1 MSPSQRREEAITLTE
16 LMLEEAAQTISS
28 SEKKRQQQ
36 LARMVND
43 PTGKVLVTR
52 MTDQCFRSKNNWRVA
67 DQICSLLNTY
77 GIPRFFGTL
86 RKMQLALF
94 SSLGAT
100 LGQYL
105 VPLVRKVVRQETST
119 VILPGESEPL
129 SRHIALRKQQGIR
142 VNINH
147 LGEAILGEEEAQRR
161 LKVYLDDLQR
171 ADIDY
176 ISVKVS
182 TIYSQINLLA
192 WDHTLLV
199 LTDRLKQLY
208 RAAKGKFVNLDM
220 EEYRD
225 LRLTVALFTSVLDDP
240 EFYDYSAGI
249 VLQAYLPDSY
259 LFQQQLTTWAMQRVA
274 NGGAPIKIRLVKGAN
289 LAMEKVEASM
299 RCWEQAPYLQK
310 SDADANFIRMLTF
323 GCQPQHAAAV
333 RLGVASHNLFDIAY
347 ALLLREE
354 NDVAKYVTFEMLEG
368 MAQGLQQVVHKLSGG
383 MLLYCPTATQEE
395 FQYAVAYLTRRLDEN
410 TAPEN
415 FLRHLFHLQRGS
427 SDWKEQVDLF
437 NKGGEESSTVS
448 FVPRRQQNRL
458 EAPPRD
464 DYMSPF
470 VNEADTDWSLPANRS
485 WGDRIYKEWHN
496 KPLEQIPL
504 SDRSQVNQVLTAAQE
519 ALVEWKKVPL
529 QKRCRL
535 LDEVAYLLKCRRGD
549 LIGVMASETAK
560 TVFEGDVEVSEAI
573 DFANYYRRNIEE
585 IGYLTDITL
594 EPKGIVLVASPWNFP
609 CSIPAGGILA
619 ALVAGN
625 VVIFKPAPEAVLVGY
640 ELAKVFWDAGF
651 PKNVVQFISCEDDTV
666 GSELI
671 KDKRVSAV
679 ILTGATDTAKKFLRL
694 RPGIDLMAETGEKM
708 R

>member
-1 MSPSQRREEAITLTE
+1 MVQDYLTQAKEILQKAHSNPMSPSQRREEAITLTE

-192 WDHTLLV
+192 WDDTLLV

-259 LFQQQLTTWAMQRVA
+259 LF
-274 NGGAPIKIRLVKGAN
+274 N
-289 LAMEKVEASM
+289 
-299 RCWEQAPYLQK
+299 
-310 SDADANFIRMLTF
+310 
-323 GCQPQHAAAV
+323 
-333 RLGVASHNLFDIAY
+333 
-347 ALLLREE
+347 
-354 NDVAKYVTFEMLEG
+354 
-368 MAQGLQQVVHKLSGG
+368 
-383 MLLYCPTATQEE
+383 
-395 FQYAVAYLTRRLDEN
+395 
-410 TAPEN
+410 
-415 FLRHLFHLQRGS
+415 S
-427 SDWKEQVDLF
+427 S
-437 NKGGEESSTVS
+437 
-448 FVPRRQQNRL
+448 
-458 EAPPRD
+458 
-464 DYMSPF
+464 
-470 VNEADTDWSLPANRS
+470 
-485 WGDRIYKEWHN
+485 
-496 KPLEQIPL
+496 
-504 SDRSQVNQVLTAAQE
+504 
-519 ALVEWKKVPL
+519 
-529 QKRCRL
+529 
-535 LDEVAYLLKCRRGD
+535 
-549 LIGVMASETAK
+549 
-560 TVFEGDVEVSEAI
+560 
-573 DFANYYRRNIEE
+573 
-585 IGYLTDITL
+585 
-594 EPKGIVLVASPWNFP
+594 
-609 CSIPAGGILA
+609 
-619 ALVAGN
+619 
-625 VVIFKPAPEAVLVGY
+625 
-640 ELAKVFWDAGF
+640 
-651 PKNVVQFISCEDDTV
+651 
-666 GSELI
+666 
-671 KDKRVSAV
+671 
-679 ILTGATDTAKKFLRL
+679 
-694 RPGIDLMAETGEKM
+694 
-708 R
+708 